1 MPEYALW
8 TLVISLIMLSLGL
21 CFRIAE
27 LSHLL
32 KLTNKEINS
41 SIEQARALN
50 KRYNEEISN
59 RSELND
65 AVMNKILEKHNREL
79 HILFAKIIE
88 LQEPKG
94 LLTQLINTRKT

>member
-8 TLVISLIMLSLGL
+8 TLAVSLIVLSLGL
-21 CFRIAE
+21 SFKVAE

-41 SIEQARALN
+41 SIKQARALN

-59 RSELND
+59 RSKFND
-65 AVMNKILEKHNREL
+65 TAINKIISNHNKELEF
-79 HILFAKIIE
+79 LFAKIIE
-88 LQEPKG
+88 LQKPKG
-94 LLTQLINTRKT
+94 GLLSQLIEM